1 MAAPIR
7 PDDDAHEQAE
17 ELLPWYATGQLNGSD
32 RVLVERHL
40 TSCAECQKQLRFEQ
54 RMIEEF
60 QDFSPEVDSGWA
72 RLRAR
77 IEPGQPGQR
86 WQPARPGAMR
96 GALGLLRRPAVAT
109 LAAAQLAVVVLAG
122 GAFLSL
128 SKPEYR
134 ALSSSTPP
142 AAGNVIVIFRSDATQ
157 EDVLD
162 ALRASGASLVGG
174 PTSADAYLLRVPA
187 NRRAAAVARLQA
199 DDDVQMA
206 QPIDEAPR

>member
-1 MAAPIR
+1 MPEPIR
-7 PDDDAHEQAE
+7 PEGDTHGQAE
-17 ELLPWYATGQLNGSD
+17 ELLPWYATGQLDEAD
-32 RVLVERHL
+32 RALVERHL
-40 TSCAECQKQLRFEQ
+40 ARCGDCRDQLRFEH

-60 QDFSPEVDSGWA
+60 QASDPEVDDGWA

-77 IEPGQPGQR
+77 IDSNPP
-86 WQPARPGAMR
+86 WQAQRPGALR
-96 GALGLLRRPAVAT
+96 GAWALLKRPAVAT
-109 LAAAQLAVVVLAG
+109 LAAAQLAFVVLAG
-122 GAFLSL
+122 GAFLSI
-128 SKPEYR
+128 SRPEYR

-142 AAGNVIVIFRSDATQ
+142 PVGNVIVIFRSDATQ

-162 ALRASGASLVGG
+162 ALRDSGASLVGG

>member
-1 MAAPIR
+1 
-7 PDDDAHEQAE
+7 
-17 ELLPWYATGQLNGSD
+17 
-32 RVLVERHL
+32 
-40 TSCAECQKQLRFEQ
+40 
-54 RMIEEF
+54 
-60 QDFSPEVDSGWA
+60 
-72 RLRAR
+72 
-77 IEPGQPGQR
+77 
-86 WQPARPGAMR
+86 MR
-96 GALGLLRRPAVAT
+96 GAWDLLRRPAVAT
-109 LAAAQLAVVVLAG
+109 LAAAQLAFVVLAG

-162 ALRASGASLVGG
+162 TLRASGASLIGG

>member
-1 MAAPIR
+1 MPELIR
-7 PDDDAHEQAE
+7 PEADGHVQAE
-17 ELLPWYATGQLNGSD
+17 ELLPWYATGQLDDAD
-32 RVLVERHL
+32 RALVERHL
-40 TSCAECQKQLRFEQ
+40 ATCADCRDQLRFEH
-54 RMIEEF
+54 RMIDEF
-60 QDFSPEVDSGWA
+60 QASDPEIDDGWA
-72 RLRAR
+72 RLRSR
-77 IEPGQPGQR
+77 INSNSP
-86 WQPARPGAMR
+86 WQDRRPGALH
-96 GALGLLRRPAVAT
+96 GAWNLLKRPAVAT
-109 LAAAQLAVVVLAG
+109 LAAAQLAFVVLAG

-128 SKPEYR
+128 SQPEYR

-142 AAGNVIVIFRSDATQ
+142 AAGNVIVIFRPDATQ

-206 QPIDEAPR
+206 QPIDEPPR

>member
-1 MAAPIR
+1 MPELIR
-7 PDDDAHEQAE
+7 PEADGHAQAE
-17 ELLPWYATGQLNGSD
+17 ELLPWYATGQLDDAD
-32 RVLVERHL
+32 RALVERHL
-40 TSCAECQKQLRFEQ
+40 ATCADCRDQLRFEH

-60 QDFSPEVDSGWA
+60 QASDPEIDDGWT
-72 RLRAR
+72 RLRSR
-77 IEPGQPGQR
+77 INSDSP
-86 WQPARPGAMR
+86 WQPPRIGALR
-96 GALGLLRRPAVAT
+96 GAWSLLKRPAVAT
-109 LAAAQLAVVVLAG
+109 LAAAQLAFVVLAG

-142 AAGNVIVIFRSDATQ
+142 AVGNVIIIFRSDATQ
-157 EDVLD
+157 EDILD